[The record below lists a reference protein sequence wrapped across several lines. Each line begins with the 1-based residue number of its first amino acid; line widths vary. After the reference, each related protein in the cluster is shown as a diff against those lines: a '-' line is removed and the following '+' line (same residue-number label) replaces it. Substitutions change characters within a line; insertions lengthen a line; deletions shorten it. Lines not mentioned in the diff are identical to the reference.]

1 MKRIDFSDYLLQG
14 SAIINLRE
22 QIEKKRLVHAIMISG
37 EPGTGKSTLARLLAS
52 ALVCKAET
60 GVPCGICAG
69 CRMAANKEHPD
80 IVSIEKGVPLS
91 SDTAKGR
98 STIPV
103 DDIRELIRICSTYT
117 YGGGNRVVIINNAEN
132 MTVQAQNSLLK
143 ILEEPPHNTYFLIT
157 SAHPDQILITV
168 RSRCRPVKLIP
179 WPEDYIRQILSDS
192 GIDPEMAAKSASV
205 AFGSI
210 GTAFRLASDDIYWR
224 IREEILDTFF
234 RNRRRSEI
242 LKISAGWKDRKS
254 EAESVFSI
262 LEEELQ
268 KLFRYHLNPD
278 GNQDISQF
286 PDPWQ
291 KFAAYASKESF
302 LNLMEKIKD
311 ARKQHAFNVNFQT
324 IIEQLILIFL
334 GESDLWAN

>member
-1 MKRIDFSDYLLQG
+1 
-14 SAIINLRE
+14 
-22 QIEKKRLVHAIMISG
+22 
-37 EPGTGKSTLARLLAS
+37 
-52 ALVCKAET
+52 
-60 GVPCGICAG
+60 
-69 CRMAANKEHPD
+69 
-80 IVSIEKGVPLS
+80 
-91 SDTAKGR
+91 
-98 STIPV
+98 
-103 DDIRELIRICSTYT
+103 
-117 YGGGNRVVIINNAEN
+117 